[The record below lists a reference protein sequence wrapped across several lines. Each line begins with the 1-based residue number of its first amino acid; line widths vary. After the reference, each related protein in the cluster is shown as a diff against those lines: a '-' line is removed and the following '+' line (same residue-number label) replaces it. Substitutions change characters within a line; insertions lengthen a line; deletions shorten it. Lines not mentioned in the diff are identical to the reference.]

1 MGYQRRVHGG
11 FLFIFCANVTMAEEK
26 TMSFANIHGEDW
38 EVKEISVYGAAKA
51 FIRQLS
57 VGMDLTHVS
66 IPAIFL
72 LPYSILEFV
81 AVRMTHA
88 FHLLLDMPK
97 EKDPRKRLE
106 GVLKYGLGSTK
117 AEDLTLNHKPS
128 NSVLG
133 EIHKARCDHPDGS
146 HSYVLCEQV
155 LHHPPTSAFEICNPT
170 HGVRVAGNM
179 LFGVLFHSNSV
190 TVEVKGGVKVYFTL
204 PDGTEEVYLLEE
216 GIPDM
221 YIKNVLLGTKY
232 VYWTGQLTCK
242 CPSTGYMAQMVYGFK
257 DNKNTVN
264 GIIWNAN
271 DKSDKKE
278 QVKVEKSPGWA
289 SRWARATVNAAKS
302 TAKFTTGWI
311 YDYEGE
317 DAWLNNL
324 KLPFDPEVVQ
334 ARFGGIVGAEINVYP
349 GGLRRKDEPINPD
362 PEKYLLVDARHVH
375 SEECSVYPSPDN
387 LEPNSS
393 IAIWREVGEALVK
406 GDMEKADTA
415 KTEVE
420 EKQREI
426 RKQRETEFVPRYFS
440 IGSEDGWEFWSVK
453 DTKWYENDSCN
464 LFVKQ

>member
-1 MGYQRRVHGG
+1 MG
-11 FLFIFCANVTMAEEK
+11 TMAEEK
-26 TMSFANIHGEDW
+26 TMTWANIHGEDW

-117 AEDLTLNHKPS
+117 AEDLTLNHKP
-128 NSVLG
+128 
-133 EIHKARCDHPDGS
+133 
-146 HSYVLCEQV
+146 
-155 LHHPPTSAFEICNPT
+155 
-170 HGVRVAGNM
+170 
-179 LFGVLFHSNSV
+179 SNSV

-426 RKQRETEFVPRYFS
+426 RKQRETEFVPPIS
-440 IGSEDGWEFWSVK
+440 
-453 DTKWYENDSCN
+453 
-464 LFVKQ
+464 